1 VIFNM
6 VDFRIKLGKKSI
18 RIRNL
23 EIFTFVMI
31 SSLIILAVFIKEGTW
46 IYDNIEYLSNYWH
59 DIAVGSGTALWTA
72 FIFATFGNTSV
83 LIVFPYILIV
93 YDIAQVYPNWI
104 LLGLVS
110 GLGAAVGEISSY
122 IVGRLIGAS
131 KKMKGSEM
139 GEKFHRIKLKFEE
152 KPKSIPLTIFLFALT
167 PLPDDAILVP
177 MGMMK
182 YPYWK
187 SIPPCTLGKTIL
199 CTFIAWLGFFV
210 SQNAGVIN
218 TLIEENWY
226 LYPLNFVIPKP
237 GVNPSSDVLQFSFIF
252 IIIYIMMRLDFEK
265 ISMKRSKERKQFQA
279 NLIEGGN
286 FEIFELIKD
295 YKVLNVEGFR
305 DFIYKFAET
314 YSNVVIK
321 DDLLHLDAI
330 ADQHLAYVQS
340 MEFISFFYTVNKDK
354 DNDDEDE
361 ILENTEKEK
370 IEK

>member
-1 VIFNM
+1 M
-6 VDFRIKLGKKSI
+6 VDFKIKIGKKSI

-23 EIFTFVMI
+23 EIFTFVML

-46 IYDNIEYLSNYWH
+46 IYDGIASLSARWH
-59 DIAVGSGTALWTA
+59 NIAVNTDTAYWTA

-93 YDIAQVYPNWI
+93 YDIAQSAEISWI
-104 LLGLVS
+104 LLGIVS
-110 GLGAAVGEISSY
+110 GLGAAVGEITSY

-152 KPKSIPLTIFLFALT
+152 KPASIPITIFLFALT

-210 SQNAGVIN
+210 FQNAGVIN
-218 TLIEENWY
+218 TLIDENWY

-265 ISMKRSKERKQFQA
+265 ISMKRSKERKKFQA

-286 FEIFELIKD
+286 FEIPALIED

-305 DFIYKFAET
+305 DFIHKFAET
-314 YSNVVIK
+314 FSNVVIK

-330 ADQHLAYVQS
+330 TDQHLAYEQS
-340 MEFISFFYTVNKDK
+340 MEFISFFYTTDEDK
-354 DNDDEDE
+354 DD
-361 ILENTEKEK
+361 KEK
-370 IEK
+370 NQENNDKEQIEN

>member
-1 VIFNM
+1 M
-6 VDFRIKLGKKSI
+6 VDWKFKIGKKCI

-23 EIFTFVMI
+23 ELFTIV
-31 SSLIILAVFIKEGTW
+31 ILTMLYVLAAFIREDTW
-46 IYDNIEYLSNYWH
+46 LYNGIANLSMYWH
-59 DIAVGSGTALWTA
+59 DIAVNSTLGALLTA
-72 FIFATFGNTSV
+72 FLFATFGNTSV

-93 YDIAQVYPNWI
+93 YDIAQYYPNWI
-104 LLGLVS
+104 LLGIVS
-110 GLGAAVGEISSY
+110 GLGAAVGEITSY

-139 GEKFHRIKLKFEE
+139 GEKFHRIKMKFEE
-152 KPKSIPLTIFLFALT
+152 KPASIPITIFLFALT

-199 CTFIAWLGFFV
+199 CTIIAYFGSWVGSNLAPL
-210 SQNAGVIN
+210 NA
-218 TLIEENWY
+218 LIED
-226 LYPLNFVIPKP
+226 YPILSFLRLIIPTSD
-237 GVNPSSDVLQFSFIF
+237 VNPSSDIIQFSFVF
-252 IIIYIMMRLDFEK
+252 IIIYLMMRLDFEK

-286 FEIFELIKD
+286 FEIHALIED

-305 DFIYKFAET
+305 DFIHKFAET

-330 ADQHLAYVQS
+330 ADQHLAYDQS
-340 MEFISFFYTVNKDK
+340 MEFISFFYTVDKDK
-354 DNDDEDE
+354 DKDKDET
-361 ILENTEKEK
+361 IVL
-370 IEK
+370 